1 MAEVMTDKQ
10 FKTILEMV
18 DMILDGC
25 KDLEE
30 AKKKVQKL
38 IENQGGKEKTES
50 FMKERDLPPLF
61 SFDNIPRQRVTEI
74 LKFVQDFVHK
84 IKKAYKNRLVN
95 SGDDGI

>member
-1 MAEVMTDKQ
+1 MVKVMTDKQ

-38 IENQGGKEKTES
+38 IENQSGKEKTE
-50 FMKERDLPPLF
+50 
-61 SFDNIPRQRVTEI
+61 
-74 LKFVQDFVHK
+74 
-84 IKKAYKNRLVN
+84 
-95 SGDDGI
+95 

>member
-1 MAEVMTDKQ
+1 MVDVMTDKQ

-38 IENQGGKEKTES
+38 IENQSTKE
-50 FMKERDLPPLF
+50 
-61 SFDNIPRQRVTEI
+61 N
-74 LKFVQDFVHK
+74 
-84 IKKAYKNRLVN
+84 KN
-95 SGDDGI
+95 D

>member
-1 MAEVMTDKQ
+1 MVEVMTDKQ

-38 IENQGGKEKTES
+38 IENQSGKEKAE
-50 FMKERDLPPLF
+50 
-61 SFDNIPRQRVTEI
+61 
-74 LKFVQDFVHK
+74 
-84 IKKAYKNRLVN
+84 
-95 SGDDGI
+95 